1 MNLILV
7 LTFHCFFQTNSTKA
21 DSTIVF
27 SQVKYSEIFEL
38 AKKEN
43 KPIMLYFHFNGCGA
57 CIKLEKTTFI
67 NKEVIEFVNQNFI
80 CYSVNISYKEGKET
94 NYIYNIRGFPT
105 ILFLDTNGKII
116 HEIIGLQPPDS
127 FIQEARK
134 ALELSNYQRTMACT
148 SKQVSRF

>member
-1 MNLILV
+1 
-7 LTFHCFFQTNSTKA
+7 
-21 DSTIVF
+21 
-27 SQVKYSEIFEL
+27 VKYSEIFEL

-134 ALELSNYQRTMACT
+134 ALEFLYVPVPSA
-148 SKQVSRF
+148 VHFD